1 MLVFV
6 LPETLRSKT
15 LAAAS
20 LPASTPEKRPTRNLK
35 RVLTTQ
41 SVAEKSKSV
50 ASHLRRIFVDPF
62 SILLYLRF
70 LPVALTV
77 YYASITFAFLYF
89 LNISI
94 QKTFSSAPYSY
105 STLIV
110 GLLYIPSSVGYMLA
124 SLLGGV

>member
-6 LPETLRSKT
+6 LPKTLRLKT

-20 LPASTPEKRPTRNLK
+20 LPASTPKKQLTRNLK
-35 RVLTTQ
+35 RVSTTQ

-50 ASHLRRIFVDPF
+50 ASYLRRIFVDPF

-70 LPVALTV
+70 LPVAFTV

-94 QKTFSSAPYSY
+94 
-105 STLIV
+105 
-110 GLLYIPSSVGYMLA
+110 
-124 SLLGGV
+124 